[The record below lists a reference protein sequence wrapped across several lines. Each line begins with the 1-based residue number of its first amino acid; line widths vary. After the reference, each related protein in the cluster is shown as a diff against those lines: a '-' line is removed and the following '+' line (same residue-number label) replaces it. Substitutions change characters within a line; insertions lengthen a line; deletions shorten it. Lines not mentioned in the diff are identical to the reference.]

1 MRSFAL
7 LAILL
12 LPNIGWAQKT
22 EVVVQPKGGHFAI
35 RFPGR
40 PKENTQSTKTDLGTL
55 KVYTATY
62 ALPDGNV
69 YLVSF
74 TEFPA
79 EAVKPD
85 LRGTLYDGVV
95 NGIKGKDGMLVGTE
109 KEIEI
114 GKEKGREVV
123 IDKGKQQTRF
133 RVVVKDDRLYQIALV
148 GSGEFATGK
157 AATAFLDS
165 FEFK

>member
-12 LPNIGWAQKT
+12 LPNIGWAQKP
-22 EVVVQPKGGHFAI
+22 EVVFQPKGGHFAI
-35 RFPGR
+35 RFPGK
-40 PKENTQSTKTDLGTL
+40 PKENTQSLKTDLGTL

-79 EAVKPD
+79 EAVKPA

-95 NGIKGKDGMLVGTE
+95 KGIK
-109 KEIEI
+109 

-123 IDKGKQQTRF
+123 VDKGKQQTRF
-133 RVVVKDDRLYQIALV
+133 RVVVKDDRLFQIALV
-148 GSGEFATGK
+148 GTGEFATGK
-157 AATAFLDS
+157 EATAFLDS
-165 FEFK
+165 FEFKP